1 MLSRGV
7 PYLTGLKLWLGMPT
21 TGPATHENVEV
32 RRSRRRKTTVTA
44 YRDGDMTVISI
55 PAKFTVAQEREW
67 VSKMLDRLAMKE
79 AKRRPTDDELLSRA
93 LELNVKYLDGHA
105 LPMSVKWAENQERR
119 WGSCSMPDRSIR
131 LSTRLKGLPE
141 WVIDYVL
148 LHELAHILV
157 QGHGPDFW
165 HLLENYPKTDRA
177 RGFLEGI
184 TFAKEDS
191 GAH

>member
-1 MLSRGV
+1 
-7 PYLTGLKLWLGMPT
+7 MPT
-21 TGPATHENVEV
+21 SGQGPQPNVEV
-32 RRSRRRKTTVTA
+32 RRSRRRKSTVTA
-44 YRDGDMTVISI
+44 YRDGELTVVSI
-55 PAKFTVAQEREW
+55 PAKFSAAQEREW
-67 VSKMLDRLAMKE
+67 VAKMLERLEAKE
-79 AKRRPTDDELLSRA
+79 AKRRPTDDALLNRA
-93 LELNVKYLDGHA
+93 LELNIKYLDGHA
-105 LPMSVKWAENQERR
+105 LPMSVKWSENQERR

-165 HLLENYPKTDRA
+165 ALLDSYPRTERA

-184 TFAKEDS
+184 TFAKEDPQ
-191 GAH
+191 A